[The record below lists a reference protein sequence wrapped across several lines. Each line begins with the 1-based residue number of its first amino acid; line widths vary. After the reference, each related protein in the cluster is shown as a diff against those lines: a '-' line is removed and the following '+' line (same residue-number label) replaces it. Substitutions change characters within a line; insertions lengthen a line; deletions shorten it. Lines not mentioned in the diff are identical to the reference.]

1 MPHHD
6 EACDADAY
14 SLCDVS
20 SLPLLRFISR
30 LGLARGD
37 IADRYL
43 SLGSLPQLWRTGP
56 LESCIRMPRATSH
69 SRRATRRRG
78 VSTSAALPLPPP
90 VNRQEPVPRKCRAI
104 SPTGK
109 VSPTHVNKTTSTIF
123 SQAAASFSAGS
134 PREYLADVIIRIY
147 ELTNKLKAPLSS
159 IVFIASRSGF
169 KESGG

>member
-1 MPHHD
+1 MSHHD

-30 LGLARGD
+30 LALARGD
-37 IADRYL
+37 IASLCPPRLSAPTLALKSDRIPSQVYF
-43 SLGSLPQLWRTGP
+43 Q
-56 LESCIRMPRATSH
+56 TSH

-78 VSTSAALPLPPP
+78 LSTSAALPLPPP
-90 VNRQEPVPRKCRAI
+90 VNRQEPLPRKCRAI

-134 PREYLADVIIRIY
+134 PREYLADVMIRIY
-147 ELTNKLKAPLSS
+147 ELTNNVKAPLSS